1 MPFNK
6 PFGVVRSLSGEREV
20 GWGWKAI
27 LAPIEEIQGE
37 GAVKSHEARPGTAVR
52 VKESYRRPE
61 LEGMG
66 GTIEKCWGSPDYLAL
81 DVRLE
86 DGHSELFWFHQLD
99 TAPPARVAY
108 YDGS

>member
-1 MPFNK
+1 MC
-6 PFGVVRSLSGEREV
+6 GVGARVRPRSLDDTGV
-20 GWGWKAI
+20 I
-27 LAPIEEIQGE
+27 LME
-37 GAVKSHEARPGTAVR
+37 SYEARPGTAVR

-66 GTIEKCWGSPDYLAL
+66 GIVEHCWGSPDYLAL

-86 DGHSELFWFHQLD
+86 DGRSELFWFHQLD
-99 TAPPARVAY
+99 TAAPARVAY

>member
-1 MPFNK
+1 ML
-6 PFGVVRSLSGEREV
+6 VRSHSSNSKGVTL
-20 GWGWKAI
+20 
-27 LAPIEEIQGE
+27 IE
-37 GAVKSHEARPGTAVR
+37 SHEARPVTVVR
-52 VKESYRRPE
+52 VRQGYRRPE

-66 GTIEKCWGSPDYLAL
+66 GTIEHCWGSPDYLAL

-99 TAPPARVAY
+99 TAAPARVVY